1 MTEFFEQEKIP
12 NKTLIIN
19 LLHEVRGESMK
30 INQWL
35 NEEISGNI
43 IVLLVGVILGLAS

>member
-1 MTEFFEQEKIP
+1 MTEFTEYDKNT
-12 NKTLIIN
+12 NKTIIIN

-43 IVLLVGVILGLAS
+43 IVLLLGVILGLAS